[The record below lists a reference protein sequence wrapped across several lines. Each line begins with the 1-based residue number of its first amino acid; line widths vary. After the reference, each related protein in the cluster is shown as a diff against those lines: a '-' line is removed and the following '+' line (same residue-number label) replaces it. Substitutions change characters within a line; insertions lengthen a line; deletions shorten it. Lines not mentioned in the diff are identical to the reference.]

1 MCCRDLGRSIM
12 MFRSCRTCGCQLT
25 VVGVIKAIYTFMQ
38 QVYTMTMPL
47 CKMRLQSVSYNGHDM
62 YVSMSALHFEA
73 EESRVN
79 KKGLVIDKIGT
90 GLGLT
95 PP

>member
-1 MCCRDLGRSIM
+1 
-12 MFRSCRTCGCQLT
+12 
-25 VVGVIKAIYTFMQ
+25 
-38 QVYTMTMPL
+38 
-47 CKMRLQSVSYNGHDM
+47 M

-79 KKGLVIDKIGT
+79 KKGLVIDKIGK